1 MPKTA
6 IWFLPGDP
14 RNSEPQYQIFPHLMW
29 LWVDSKCAASFDGV
43 VSNKK
48 KSRRWKAFSE
58 ENRIG
63 FPVKLCVWWWEKGN
77 SLQTEDINLAPYTLS
92 CWVFFF
98 GNLSSV

>member
-14 RNSEPQYQIFPHLMW
+14 RNSEPQYQIFPHFMW
-29 LWVDSKCAASFDGV
+29 LWVDSKCAASFDDV
-43 VSNKK
+43 ISNKK

-63 FPVKLCVWWWEKGN
+63 FPVKYVSDDEKRGTVCK
-77 SLQTEDINLAPYTLS
+77 LRT
-92 CWVFFF
+92 
-98 GNLSSV
+98 SV

>member
-14 RNSEPQYQIFPHLMW
+14 RNSAPQYQIFPHLMW

-48 KSRRWKAFSE
+48 KKSRRWKAFSE

-63 FPVKLCVWWWEKGN
+63 FPVKYASDDEKRGTVCKLRT
-77 SLQTEDINLAPYTLS
+77 SI
-92 CWVFFF
+92 
-98 GNLSSV
+98 

>member
-29 LWVDSKCAASFDGV
+29 LWVDSKCAASFDDV

-48 KSRRWKAFSE
+48 K
-58 ENRIG
+58 
-63 FPVKLCVWWWEKGN
+63 V
-77 SLQTEDINLAPYTLS
+77 
-92 CWVFFF
+92 
-98 GNLSSV
+98 